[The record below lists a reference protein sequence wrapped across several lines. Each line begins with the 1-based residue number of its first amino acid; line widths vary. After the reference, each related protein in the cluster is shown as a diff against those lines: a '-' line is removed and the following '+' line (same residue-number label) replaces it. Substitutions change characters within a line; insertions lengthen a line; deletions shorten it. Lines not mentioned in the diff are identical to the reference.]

1 MEKLCDNCNNMM
13 NIKIKDTDT
22 LVLDCPSCNHVKPWM
37 GSSCIYETNYT
48 VDLSKIINSN
58 VNISQDNTLPS
69 IKDNPNIK
77 CINKNC
83 ESSKSNILFIKYD
96 QDNMKFM
103 YICKSCGVSWTNTE

>member
-13 NIKIKDTDT
+13 NIKIKDADT
-22 LVLDCPSCNHVKPWM
+22 LVLDCPSCNHVKPWT

-48 VDLSKIINSN
+48 VDLSKIINTN

-77 CINKNC
+77 CINKKLVLNPIQSVLIYQ
-83 ESSKSNILFIKYD
+83 ESYSYMLYNIF
-96 QDNMKFM
+96 F
-103 YICKSCGVSWTNTE
+103 